1 MDFNYFNISLFVG
14 GLVALIAGIFPYYMH
29 KTKANIVWLFLNI
42 SVAIW
47 SFGYFSMIS
56 TNQKEIAWI
65 SQIIMHFGATF
76 IPVFYLN
83 FVLEITEKINNYK
96 SKLRLIYIWSFLL
109 ATLVPT
115 KLYISDVVPKYI
127 FKYVVHLPRDR
138 PRRARTRR
146 NH

>member
-127 FKYVVHLPRDR
+127 FKYVVE
-138 PRRARTRR
+138 
-146 NH
+146 NNNSYKWII